1 MHLPGKHT
9 ARQSFDVQVF
19 DGDHRETVNDAGGQL
34 VQHVAPAVRGLSAE
48 RRKALFG
55 LQAPLRSAPARSEER
70 GVGKECVRTCRS
82 GWSPVP
88 SQKNN
93 REIEPIISKLKI

>member
-48 RRKALFG
+48 RRTALLG
-55 LQAPLRSAPARSEER
+55 LQAPLPSPPAAGESPLSHKSSFGYMPRAFPATTGPAS
-70 GVGKECVRTCRS
+70 RTHT
-82 GWSPVP
+82 PTTNP
-88 SQKNN
+88 
-93 REIEPIISKLKI
+93 P